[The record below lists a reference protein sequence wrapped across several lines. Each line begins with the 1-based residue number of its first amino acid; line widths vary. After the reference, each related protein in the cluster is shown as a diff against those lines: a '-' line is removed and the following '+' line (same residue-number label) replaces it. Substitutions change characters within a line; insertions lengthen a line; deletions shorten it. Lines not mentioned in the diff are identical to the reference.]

1 MGQFFSD
8 NVEKA
13 LQYIYYEN
21 KGYARHGQ
29 KGFQL
34 LTDASAAGDG
44 DATCILARCLSGPQY
59 VWKGFGFPEESD
71 EKVEALYR
79 LAVEQGSAIGMLV
92 AIRSGVLSVG
102 LERKGPIPCR
112 KPLTGF

>member
-21 KGYARHGQ
+21 KGYAHHGQ
-29 KGFQL
+29 EGFQL

-44 DATCILARCLSGPQY
+44 DTTCILVRSMSGRASASLRSRMKR
-59 VWKGFGFPEESD
+59 WKPST
-71 EKVEALYR
+71 AWQWNR
-79 LAVEQGSAIGMLV
+79 AVPSVCWSPSA
-92 AIRSGVLSVG
+92 AAY
-102 LERKGPIPCR
+102 
-112 KPLTGF
+112 

>member
-29 KGFQL
+29 EGFQL

-44 DATCILARCLSGPQY
+44 DATCILARCPVRSAVCLEG
-59 VWKGFGFPEESD
+59 
-71 EKVEALYR
+71 LR
-79 LAVEQGSAIGMLV
+79 L
-92 AIRSGVLSVG
+92 
-102 LERKGPIPCR
+102 P
-112 KPLTGF
+112 

>member
-1 MGQFFSD
+1 MPPVFW
-8 NVEKA
+8 
-13 LQYIYYEN
+13 
-21 KGYARHGQ
+21 HG
-29 KGFQL
+29 
-34 LTDASAAGDG
+34 A
-44 DATCILARCLSGPQY
+44 LSGPQY

-102 LERKGPIPCR
+102 LERKAPSPCR

>member
-29 KGFQL
+29 EGFQL

-102 LERKGPIPCR
+102 L
-112 KPLTGF
+112 

>member
-29 KGFQL
+29 EGFQL

-79 LAVEQGSAIGMLV
+79 LSVEQGSAG
-92 AIRSGVLSVG
+92 RHPQRRTERGSGAQGAHHPAGSL
-102 LERKGPIPCR
+102 
-112 KPLTGF
+112 

>member
-29 KGFQL
+29 EGFQL

-44 DATCILARCLSGPQY
+44 DATCILARCLSCL
-59 VWKGFGFPEESD
+59 
-71 EKVEALYR
+71 LYTSPW
-79 LAVEQGSAIGMLV
+79 LWWTAPG
-92 AIRSGVLSVG
+92 
-102 LERKGPIPCR
+102 
-112 KPLTGF
+112 

>member
-29 KGFQL
+29 EGFQL
-34 LTDASAAGDG
+34 LTVLRLPGTAMPPVFWHGACPARSMSGRASAS
-44 DATCILARCLSGPQY
+44 L
-59 VWKGFGFPEESD
+59 
-71 EKVEALYR
+71 
-79 LAVEQGSAIGMLV
+79 
-92 AIRSGVLSVG
+92 RS
-102 LERKGPIPCR
+102 R
-112 KPLTGF
+112 

>member
-29 KGFQL
+29 EGFQL

-44 DATCILARCLSGPQY
+44 DAICILARCLSGPQY

-71 EKVEALYR
+71 EKVEASTVWQWNR
-79 LAVEQGSAIGMLV
+79 AVPSACWSPS
-92 AIRSGVLSVG
+92 AAAY
-102 LERKGPIPCR
+102 
-112 KPLTGF
+112 

>member
-29 KGFQL
+29 EAVSYTH
-34 LTDASAAGDG
+34 LTI
-44 DATCILARCLSGPQY
+44 TT
-59 VWKGFGFPEESD
+59 FM
-71 EKVEALYR
+71 EKPPFY
-79 LAVEQGSAIGMLV
+79 
-92 AIRSGVLSVG
+92 
-102 LERKGPIPCR
+102 
-112 KPLTGF
+112 

>member
-29 KGFQL
+29 EGFQL

-44 DATCILARCLSGPQY
+44 DATCIGTVPVRPAVCLE
-59 VWKGFGFPEESD
+59 GF
-71 EKVEALYR
+71 R
-79 LAVEQGSAIGMLV
+79 L
-92 AIRSGVLSVG
+92 
-102 LERKGPIPCR
+102 P
-112 KPLTGF
+112 